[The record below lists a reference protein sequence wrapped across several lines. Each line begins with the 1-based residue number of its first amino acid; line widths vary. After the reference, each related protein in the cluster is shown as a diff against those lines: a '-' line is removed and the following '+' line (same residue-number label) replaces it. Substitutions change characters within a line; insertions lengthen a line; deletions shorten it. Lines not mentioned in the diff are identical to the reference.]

1 MYSSTYVLWKQLSQS
16 SYSTLINMMMSSM
29 KVNYLTMKNVYALS
43 SSSLSSSPLLSNKA
57 SSSLSIMNEMRF
69 FSTNNNKIQLT
80 PEQIAIEV
88 AKVEKYKLFIRQPG
102 DILRIVYKIVFM
114 DKYF

>member
-1 MYSSTYVLWKQLSQS
+1 
-16 SYSTLINMMMSSM
+16 MMMSSM
-29 KVNYLTMKNVYALS
+29 KVNYLTMKIVYALS
-43 SSSLSSSPLLSNKA
+43 SSSLSSSPLLSNKT
-57 SSSLSIMNEMRF
+57 SSSFMNEMRL

-102 DILRIVYKIVFM
+102 DILRINYNIVFM
-114 DKYF
+114 DKYL

>member
-1 MYSSTYVLWKQLSQS
+1 
-16 SYSTLINMMMSSM
+16 MMSSM
-29 KVNYLTMKNVYALS
+29 KVNYRTMKSVYALS
-43 SSSLSSSPLLSNKA
+43 SSSLSSSPLLSSKT
-57 SSSLSIMNEMRF
+57 SSSLSSLSIMNEMRL

-102 DILRIVYKIVFM
+102 DILRINYNIVL
-114 DKYF
+114 

>member
-1 MYSSTYVLWKQLSQS
+1 MSVKF
-16 SYSTLINMMMSSM
+16 NMKSA
-29 KVNYLTMKNVYALS
+29 YALS
-43 SSSLSSSPLLSNKA
+43 SSSLSSSSPLLLSNKT
-57 SSSLSIMNEMRF
+57 LSPSFIMNKMRL

-102 DILRIVYKIVFM
+102 YILYYIFVVCRSYKIL
-114 DKYF
+114 

>member
-1 MYSSTYVLWKQLSQS
+1 
-16 SYSTLINMMMSSM
+16 
-29 KVNYLTMKNVYALS
+29 
-43 SSSLSSSPLLSNKA
+43 
-57 SSSLSIMNEMRF
+57 MNEMRL

-102 DILRIVYKIVFM
+102 DILHINYYIVFM
-114 DKYF
+114 DDFFFFFNIQCVNTVYSLYNHAFMFV